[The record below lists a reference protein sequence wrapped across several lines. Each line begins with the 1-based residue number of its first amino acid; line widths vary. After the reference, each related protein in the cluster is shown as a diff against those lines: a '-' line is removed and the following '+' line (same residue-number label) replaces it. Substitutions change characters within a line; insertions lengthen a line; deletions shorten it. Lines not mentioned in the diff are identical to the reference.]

1 MSDKETA
8 ISIEE
13 LCVMKMTQSNDKN
26 SVVSTSKPRKVIIFS
41 AEECS
46 DIAGIDELVTAEEGT
61 KAPVQTD
68 KPKIQKVPMVLR
80 GHINFEK
87 LYEPR
92 AVPIGPIHHKDEK
105 LKLAQQYKPRLAAQ
119 FVKESGKTTTE
130 LYEKIKEEM
139 EALKLFFDPEVIK
152 DYKEEELSWMLFLDG
167 CSTLQFMYGVVHEKM
182 REYNIKSD
190 QVAFAQQDLFLLE
203 NQIPFKVLTLLLGSS
218 NAKAE
223 LKESIKRF
231 LQMNVMA
238 PSHMWASIEI
248 DIDKEDPTHLL
259 ELLQKVAVSR
269 STKDD
274 ESSKQKC
281 SPKDDESSKQKYSPK
296 DDESSK
302 QKCSPKDG
310 KLSEKFTNFLP
321 KGLKKKKHIGQQS
334 FRNVQELKAAG
345 IKLKPSENWSLR
357 EIDFTSRC
365 FILCLK
371 LLKLPPL
378 VVDDST
384 EPKLLNM
391 IAYEMCPDNFRTDY
405 EVSSYVIFLDSL
417 IDHSNDVK
425 ELRSAKILYNLL
437 GSDEE
442 VAGLFNEIA
451 TDLVT
456 CPSFYRT
463 VIEKIQ
469 RHYDNR
475 VMTWMAEAYNT
486 HFSSPWTI
494 LAFLGALIALALTF
508 VQTWLAFNPPS

>member
-13 LCVMKMTQSNDKN
+13 PCVMKMTQSNDKN

-46 DIAGIDELVTAEEGT
+46 DIAGIDKLATAVEGT
-61 KAPVQTD
+61 KAPGQTD

-87 LYEPR
+87 FYEPR
-92 AVPIGPIHHKDEK
+92 TVPIGPIHHKDEK
-105 LKLAQQYKPRLAAQ
+105 LQLAQQYIENINIENTK
-119 FVKESGKTTTE
+119 KSGKTTTD

-139 EALKLFFDPEVIK
+139 EALKLFFHPEVIK

-203 NQIPFKVLTLLLGSS
+203 NQIPFKVLTLLLDSS
-218 NAKAE
+218 NAKDD
-223 LKESIKRF
+223 LKKSIKRF

-238 PSHMWASIEI
+238 PSH
-248 DIDKEDPTHLL
+248 LL
-259 ELLQKVAVSR
+259 ELLQKVA
-269 STKDD
+269 
-274 ESSKQKC
+274 
-281 SPKDDESSKQKYSPK
+281 
-296 DDESSK
+296 
-302 QKCSPKDG
+302 CSPKDG
-310 KLSEKFTNFLP
+310 NLSKKFTNFLS
-321 KGLKKKKHIGQQS
+321 KGLMKKRPIGQQS

-357 EIDFTSRC
+357 EIDFTSLC
-365 FILCLK
+365 FK
-371 LLKLPPL
+371 GWLKLPPL

-405 EVSSYVIFLDSL
+405 EVSSYVSFLDSL

-463 VIEKIQ
+463 VIENIQ

-486 HFSSPWTI
+486 HFSSPLVI

>member
-1 MSDKETA
+1 MSDKEIA

-13 LCVMKMTQSNDKN
+13 LCVMKMTRSNDNN
-26 SVVSTSKPRKVIIFS
+26 SNVVDTSELQLS
-41 AEECS
+41 AEES
-46 DIAGIDELVTAEEGT
+46 SSIAGIDELANAGKGT
-61 KAPVQTD
+61 EAPVQTD

-80 GHINFEK
+80 DNKHFK
-87 LYEPR
+87 KFYEPR

-119 FVKESGKTTTE
+119 FIKESGQTTTD
-130 LYEKIKEEM
+130 LYQKIKKEM
-139 EALKLFFDPEVIK
+139 KALKLFFDPEVIK

-167 CSTLQFMYGVVHEKM
+167 CSTLQFMYGVVHKKM

-203 NQIPFKVLTLLLGSS
+203 NQIPFKVLTLLIDSS
-218 NAKAE
+218 IANKE
-223 LKESIKRF
+223 KLKESIKSF
-231 LQMNVMA
+231 LQRNVMA
-238 PSHMWASIEI
+238 PPHMLASIEI

-274 ESSKQKC
+274 ESSKQ
-281 SPKDDESSKQKYSPK
+281 E
-296 DDESSK
+296 
-302 QKCSPKDG
+302 
-310 KLSEKFTNFLP
+310 
-321 KGLKKKKHIGQQS
+321 S

-345 IKLKPSENWSLR
+345 IKLKPSENWSQR
-357 EIDFTSRC
+357 KIDFTSRC
-365 FILCLK
+365 FKGCLE
-371 LLKLPPL
+371 LPPL

-405 EVSSYVIFLDSL
+405 EVSSYVGFLDSL

-442 VAGLFNEIA
+442 VAELFNEIG

-463 VIEKIQ
+463 VKEKIQ
-469 RHYDNR
+469 GHYDNKGK
-475 VMTWMAEAYNT
+475 TWMAEAYNT

-494 LAFLGALIALALTF
+494 LAFLGALIALVLTF
-508 VQTWLAFNPPS
+508 VQTWYAINPPSENARK